1 VPDSTTQNY
10 IIEKRYL
17 FFENS
22 YCEIISRYT
31 QFLFCWKV
39 PKLGKRYFYKVI
51 IMRIMKME
59 NPPTRRPKDIKR
71 SKRDENVYQMRACV
85 DEIFWPKRIR

>member
-1 VPDSTTQNY
+1 
-10 IIEKRYL
+10 
-17 FFENS
+17 
-22 YCEIISRYT
+22 
-31 QFLFCWKV
+31 
-39 PKLGKRYFYKVI
+39 
-51 IMRIMKME
+51 MRIMKME